1 MAFTYN
7 NVSPTVI
14 DYKGTDIKV
23 LKYGET
29 AVWGKPYSL
38 SVSAGT
44 GTSVTVNRTA
54 SPNQHAS
61 TGNLSNGD
69 TIYHGDTLGIS
80 YSVNTG
86 YNIATHTI
94 NGNTL
99 VSPYLLNSVSENV
112 SISTTATVQTYTL
125 NISAGTGSSVTV
137 NRTSSPYGGGSTG
150 NLSNGAVLY
159 YGDNLTISYS
169 VSTGYNIGTHTVNS
183 TTFNSGATY
192 TVSSNMFVVTTAS
205 VITYSLSISQGTGTT
220 ITVNRTASSY
230 GGGNTGNLAN
240 NATLYYGDSL
250 TISYSTGAAYNIG
263 VHTVNSNT
271 FTSGA
276 TYTVSSNISVVTTAS
291 VKTYQLSISA
301 GSNTSVT
308 VNRTASSYGGGSTGN
323 LSNNATL
330 YYGDS
335 LTISYSV
342 SSGYNISTHTVN
354 GTTFTSGSQYTVT
367 SNISVVTTAVVAA
380 SWHTVWTGSLNVG
393 NTSTKNPSSAG
404 IDNRTYSISGLRA
417 NTRTRVTIYQ
427 SRMITWRPS
436 ISTATVNQ
444 VVETCGGVMYSGGSY
459 MSTQPTLTTF
469 TAQNSSY
476 ISTSTNCQC
485 ALSIDTPTTDGVLP
499 VHDLYKPSASGT
511 ATQYLHVSN
520 CTITSIEQYY

>member
-14 DYKGTDIKV
+14 NYKGTDIKV
-23 LKYGET
+23 LKYGDT

-38 SVSAGT
+38 TINTSTGVSA
-44 GTSVTVNRTA
+44 TVNRSS

-61 TGNLSNGD
+61 TGILSNGS
-69 TIYHGDTLGIS
+69 TVYYGDILGVTGAVS
-80 YSVNTG
+80 TG
-86 YNIATHTI
+86 YTLDPNNTSVTGLGTGGVVNDNVVVNMSAT
-94 NGNTL
+94 
-99 VSPYLLNSVSENV
+99 LN
-112 SISTTATVQTYTL
+112 TYTL
-125 NISAGTGSSVTV
+125 SISAGTGSSITV
-137 NRTSSPYGGGSTG
+137 NRTSSPNGGGATG

-169 VSTGYNIGTHTVNS
+169 ASTGYNIGTHTVNGTS
-183 TTFNSGATY
+183 FTSGTQY
-192 TVSSNMFVVTTAS
+192 TVSGDISVVTTAS
-205 VITYSLSISQGTGTT
+205 VKTYSLSISQGTGTT

-230 GGGNTGNLAN
+230 GGGSTGNLAN

-308 VNRTASSYGGGSTGN
+308 VNRTASSYGGGSTGS

-330 YYGDS
+330 YYGDN

-354 GTTFTSGSQYTVT
+354 GSTFTSGSQYTVS
-367 SNISVVTTAVVAA
+367 SNISVVTTAVVAQ
-380 SWHTVWTGSLNVG
+380 SWKTVWSGSVESSNIANTYNVG
-393 NTSTKNPSSAG
+393 GATVEIPNYHYVSGRQTRITYQFYFMADQYGNAGYAWLSPPTVSTGNYMKQTSFPKPNNITISAF
-404 IDNRTYSISGLRA
+404 TA
-417 NTRTRVTIYQ
+417 
-427 SRMITWRPS
+427 
-436 ISTATVNQ
+436 STATFNA
-444 VVETCGGVMYSGGSY
+444 TNYPYAGVGPDS
-459 MSTQPTLTTF
+459 L
-469 TAQNSSY
+469 
-476 ISTSTNCQC
+476 
-485 ALSIDTPTTDGVLP
+485 TDGA
-499 VHDLYKPSASGT
+499 YGTNANFKIKGYFYSSGYT
-511 ATQYLHVSN
+511 DYMIKKIRVTK
-520 CTITSIEQYY
+520 IEQYY